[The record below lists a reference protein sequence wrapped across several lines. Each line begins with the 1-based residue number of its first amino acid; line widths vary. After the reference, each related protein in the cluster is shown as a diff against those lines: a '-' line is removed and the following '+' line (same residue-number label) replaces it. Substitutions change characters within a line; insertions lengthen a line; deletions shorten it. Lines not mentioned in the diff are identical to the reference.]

1 MKKII
6 LLPFLFIPLYLFSQ
20 NDTIGVFIETNGV
33 KKEIIPIK
41 QVKTKTNTLGSALT
55 YGIASS
61 NVKVIFNGNSSNN
74 IANKNSIFYFYFPTQ
89 CNNEYVTNLFKNPT
103 MSINGSP
110 SNFGLARLKTK
121 SKTRELSFAKIN
133 IWSGSSMG
141 VDVNLS
147 MFKTE
152 KIKNNIY
159 KLSFCKDIS
168 KGEYA
173 FVYILPNG
181 SGAFF
186 PIYDFSFSL

>member
-1 MKKII
+1 MKKLI
-6 LLPFLFIPLYLFSQ
+6 LLPFLFIPLFLFAQ
-20 NDTIGVFIETNGV
+20 NDTIGVFIENNGV

-41 QVKTKTNTLGSALT
+41 QIKTKTNTLGSALT

-61 NVKVIFNGNSSNN
+61 NVKVIFNGNFSNN

-89 CNNEYVTNLFKNPT
+89 YNNEYVTNLINNPT

-110 SNFGLARLKTK
+110 SNFGLARLKAK

-141 VDVNLS
+141 VDVDLS
-147 MFKTE
+147 VFKTE
-152 KIKNNIY
+152 KMKNNIY
-159 KLSFCKDIS
+159 KLSFCKDIN